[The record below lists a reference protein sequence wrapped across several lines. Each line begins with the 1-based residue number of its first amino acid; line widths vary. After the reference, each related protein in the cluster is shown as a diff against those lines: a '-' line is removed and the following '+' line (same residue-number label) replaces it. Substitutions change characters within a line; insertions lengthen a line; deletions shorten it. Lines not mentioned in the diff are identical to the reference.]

1 MPGSKQQRMAGE
13 RPLLSVSV
21 RGELARRIE
30 QGELPEGTR
39 LPAEPELA
47 AHLGVSRATL
57 REALQAL
64 EADGFL
70 RRQRG
75 AGTFVLDP
83 PKVANSLDLNFG
95 VTDAIR
101 AAGMRPGTRE
111 AAYRVEPATVGDA
124 ERLGV
129 APGRNLLVVERVRTA
144 DERPVVVTS
153 DILVHDLFEGREE
166 VVEKLLD
173 GSVYEILREQL
184 GLVVEYGIAG
194 FRPTAA
200 DSVIAERLRVERGE
214 LLVYLWQV
222 DYTSED
228 APVLL
233 SHEYH
238 LADAF
243 EFSFMRRG
251 PGRRTS

>member
-1 MPGSKQQRMAGE
+1 M
-13 RPLLSVSV
+13 
-21 RGELARRIE
+21 
-30 QGELPEGTR
+30 
-39 LPAEPELA
+39 
-47 AHLGVSRATL
+47 
-57 REALQAL
+57 
-64 EADGFL
+64 
-70 RRQRG
+70 
-75 AGTFVLDP
+75 
-83 PKVANSLDLNFG
+83 
-95 VTDAIR
+95 
-101 AAGMRPGTRE
+101 
-111 AAYRVEPATVGDA
+111 
-124 ERLGV
+124 
-129 APGRNLLVVERVRTA
+129 
-144 DERPVVVTS
+144 VVTS

-200 DSVIAERLRVERGE
+200 DSVIAERLSVERGE